1 MIIIF
6 DLISIVFFWTQLSL
20 LLAPFVFLLTQKS
33 LNLNLVE
40 FLVLTPISL
49 FLGMFLVLI
58 ALAVFTRLIGKI
70 EEGKHDFPMSKN
82 AVKWSLIFAIKKF
95 TTFGAISQLIYS
107 FNFFRIIYM
116 WASGAKC
123 SLNIMHANKHSLQDL
138 CFVRI
143 GEGSMIGLGAMIA
156 PHLIVGNKLILKNI
170 VLGEKVQLHY
180 NAIVTS
186 GVEIGD
192 HSIIGPMSAVSIN
205 SKIGKNVR
213 LRYNCHVSSHVTIED
228 DCDIGDNCIIQ
239 KGSKIS
245 EGISL
250 PYSTLIPENTTVT
263 KENLSQFIKQR

>member
-1 MIIIF
+1 M
-6 DLISIVFFWTQLSL
+6 TN
-20 LLAPFVFLLTQKS
+20 KS
-33 LNLNLVE
+33 LNINLVE
-40 FLVLTPISL
+40 FLILIPVSL
-49 FLGMFLVLI
+49 FLGMFLVLT
-58 ALAVFTRLIGKI
+58 ALAIFTRIIGKI
-70 EEGKHDFPMSKN
+70 EEGKHEFPMSKN
-82 AVKWSLIFAIKKF
+82 AIKWSLLFAIKKF

-107 FNFFRIIYM
+107 FNFFRVFYM

-123 SLNIMHANKHSLQDL
+123 SVNIMHANKHSLQDL

-170 VLGEKVQLHY
+170 ILGKKVQLHY

-192 HSIIGPMSAVSIN
+192 NSVIGPMSGVSIN

-213 LRYNCHVSSHVTIED
+213 LRYNCHISSHVTIED

-239 KGSKIS
+239 KGSTIS
-245 EGISL
+245 KGITL
-250 PYSTLIPENTTVT
+250 PYSTLIPEKTIVT
-263 KENLSQFIKQR
+263 QDNLSNFVKQS